1 MIAMD
6 IFYFLLACAVLVSSG
21 SFLVKTLAKIS
32 EFLRISEFAAASV
45 IMAVATSLPE
55 LFVGVNSAISQNP
68 ALSLGNVIG
77 ANILDLTLVLGIII
91 ITARGIKVKKV
102 AKADSLWMTGIVILP
117 LLLFFIGNSL
127 SRIDGLILIL
137 IFLIYSIRTLKRRH
151 KGKRLK
157 DNLGRYEVLNNFSIF
172 SISLITLFF
181 SAHFLVKYASNIA
194 GHFGLPPVIVGLFI
208 ISIGTTLPEL
218 TFGVRAAMLK
228 HGDMALGN
236 QVGTVIINSTLI
248 LGVVA
253 LIYPITANFPAFLI
267 SSVFL
272 IIISFIFITLVSSGR
287 SLSIKAGIFLILIYL
302 FFMIVE
308 FYIQSVSVS

>member
-1 MIAMD
+1 MKGAI
-6 IFYFLLACAVLVSSG
+6 
-21 SFLVKTLAKIS
+21 KN
-32 EFLRISEFAAASV
+32 AA
-45 IMAVATSLPE
+45 
-55 LFVGVNSAISQNP
+55 
-68 ALSLGNVIG
+68 
-77 ANILDLTLVLGIII
+77 LT
-91 ITARGIKVKKV
+91 
-102 AKADSLWMTGIVILP
+102 
-117 LLLFFIGNSL
+117 
-127 SRIDGLILIL
+127 
-137 IFLIYSIRTLKRRH
+137 
-151 KGKRLK
+151 
-157 DNLGRYEVLNNFSIF
+157 
-172 SISLITLFF
+172 
-181 SAHFLVKYASNIA
+181 
-194 GHFGLPPVIVGLFI
+194 GLFI

-248 LGVVA
+248 LGIVA